1 MAVFIPGM
9 DHDMIPVTL
18 NASNEVVIT
27 QERSSSPPNVKEQE
41 KRVRREIA
49 NSNER
54 RRMQSIN
61 AGFQSLRNLLPIPD
75 GEKLSKAAI
84 LQQTTN
90 LIYRLEQEKTQLLN
104 QIAGLKRMIRKGGEM
119 DPDSPGVKKRKRND
133 SMMDEGIGSPEGM
146 EESSMEEMQKSILE
160 LRSQLDRERQYRK
173 VLEDKNRVLEAKF
186 YPEKLKQLTRQIQVK
201 EEVVVEDSTKSTRE
215 YRLEE
220 IQERERLQLEEQTL
234 AAAAA
239 ALESCSAGVNNT
251 ATIVSCTQPTTT
263 AAIRQNLETIYK
275 AIRHV
280 EGATPVQ
287 TPNPTPTPEDERREM
302 EEGEP
307 EGSIRVIRQVEDIEA
322 SVHDAGNDRQRIKVQ
337 LVHPL
342 HMLTT
347 RPTSITVS

>member
-1 MAVFIPGM
+1 MPFSTTIFITSVSLPTLFKHFVSFTHVF
-9 DHDMIPVTL
+9 V
-18 NASNEVVIT
+18 S
-27 QERSSSPPNVKEQE
+27 
-41 KRVRREIA
+41 
-49 NSNER
+49 
-54 RRMQSIN
+54 
-61 AGFQSLRNLLPIPD
+61 
-75 GEKLSKAAI
+75 
-84 LQQTTN
+84 
-90 LIYRLEQEKTQLLN
+90 Y
-104 QIAGLKRMIRKGGEM
+104 
-119 DPDSPGVKKRKRND
+119 
-133 SMMDEGIGSPEGM
+133 
-146 EESSMEEMQKSILE
+146 LE
-160 LRSQLDRERQYRK
+160 LTIIF
-173 VLEDKNRVLEAKF
+173 VIFA
-186 YPEKLKQLTRQIQVK
+186 QIQVK

>member
-1 MAVFIPGM
+1 
-9 DHDMIPVTL
+9 MIPVTL
-18 NASNEVVIT
+18 NASNEVVIA

-90 LIYRLEQEKTQLLN
+90 LIYRLEKEKTNLLN
-104 QIAGLKRMIRKGGEM
+104 QIASLKRMIRKGEM
-119 DPDSPGVKKRKRND
+119 DPDSPGVQKRKRSD

-173 VLEDKNRVLEAKF
+173 ALEDKNRVLEAKF
-186 YPEKLKQLTRQIQVK
+186 YPEKIKQLTRQIQVK
-201 EEVVVEDSTKSTRE
+201 DEAAAVDDSQCTRE
-215 YRLEE
+215 HRLEE
-220 IQERERLQLEEQTL
+220 IKERERLQLEEQTL
-234 AAAAA
+234 AAAAV
-239 ALESCSAGVNNT
+239 ALENYPVGMGNT
-251 ATIVSCTQPTTT
+251 TIVSTTQPTTT

-287 TPNPTPTPEDERREM
+287 TPNPTPTPEDERREI

-307 EGSIRVIRQVEDIEA
+307 EGSIRVIRQVEDMEA
-322 SVHDAGNDRQRIKVQ
+322 SVHDTGSDRQRIKVQ

-347 RPTSITVS
+347 RPTGITVS

>member
-1 MAVFIPGM
+1 
-9 DHDMIPVTL
+9 
-18 NASNEVVIT
+18 
-27 QERSSSPPNVKEQE
+27 
-41 KRVRREIA
+41 
-49 NSNER
+49 
-54 RRMQSIN
+54 MQSIN

-104 QIAGLKRMIRKGGEM
+104 QIAGLKKMIRKGEL

-133 SMMDEGIGSPEGM
+133 SMMDEGIGSPEGL
-146 EESSMEEMQKSILE
+146 EESSMEEMQKNILE

-186 YPEKLKQLTRQIQVK
+186 YPEKIKELTRQIQIK
-201 EEVVVEDSTKSTRE
+201 EEAPVEEKGLRE
-215 YRLEE
+215 KRLEE
-220 IQERERLQLEEQTL
+220 IQEQERRQLEEQHL

-239 ALESCSAGVNNT
+239 ALESYSHQTANT
-251 ATIVSCTQPTTT
+251 ALISCTQTTTT

-287 TPNPTPTPEDERREM
+287 TPNPTPTPEDERRLEA
-302 EEGEP
+302 EEKEGEP
-307 EGSIRVIRQVEDIEA
+307 EGRIRVIRQIEDIDEA
-322 SVHDAGNDRQRIKVQ
+322 DFNDGGGDRQRIKVQ